1 MTTIIKQAKPLYNLP
16 RIVHLL
22 EQEKWTWAKTM
33 PGIPHEYIVRGK
45 CQMGKEDFLMIVH
58 AQRDLGKYEVWENVI
73 SLIFIWMDIS
83 IGQWEI
89 LILITHLKYCLKIKG
104 SGLG

>member
-1 MTTIIKQAKPLYNLP
+1 
-16 RIVHLL
+16 
-22 EQEKWTWAKTM
+22 
-33 PGIPHEYIVRGK
+33 
-45 CQMGKEDFLMIVH
+45 MIVH